1 MKAGHRSSRSS
12 RRADSPRRS
21 VRIAWWGDSL
31 IEAYEAHSPRLVDPA
46 DLPPVGSTVEIT
58 QWRHRGFAYATTIA
72 LQARYPSVEVESV
85 NFAIGG
91 ATSADVLAEVRAG
104 DTGQAWHVAVV
115 GCGTNDVWR
124 RFQQRPEGVPI
135 DAYEANMRAALRAL
149 EPRARRLAVIAAPPI
164 GWLPGI
170 DTAAVNAELARY
182 NERARRAALGAGAC
196 FIDVRDRFLA
206 TATALGWVPGVYAA
220 AEASTVLW
228 RADGVHLSDLGDHL
242 LAERI
247 VRCLTEAAVIEP
259 RIEPFPKGRVVRGE

>member
-1 MKAGHRSSRSS
+1 M
-12 RRADSPRRS
+12 
-21 VRIAWWGDSL
+21 RIAWWGDSL
-31 IEAYEAHSPRLVDPA
+31 IEAYEAHNLHLADPA

-72 LQARYPSVEVESV
+72 LQARHPSVEVESV

-91 ATSADVLAEVRAG
+91 ATSADVLTEVRAEA
-104 DTGQAWHVAVV
+104 TGQKWHVAEV

-149 EPRARRLAVIAAPPI
+149 EPRARALAVIAAPPI

-182 NERARRAALGAGAC
+182 NERTRRAALDVEAC
-196 FIDVRDRFLA
+196 YIDAWDRFLA
-206 TATALGWVPGVYAA
+206 TATALGWATDVPAA
-220 AEASTVLW
+220 AEASATLW
-228 RADGVHLSDLGDHL
+228 RADGVHLSALGDHL
-242 LAERI
+242 LAEEI
-247 VRCLTEAAVIEP
+247 VGCLTEAAVLEP
-259 RIEPFPKGRVVRGE
+259 RIEP